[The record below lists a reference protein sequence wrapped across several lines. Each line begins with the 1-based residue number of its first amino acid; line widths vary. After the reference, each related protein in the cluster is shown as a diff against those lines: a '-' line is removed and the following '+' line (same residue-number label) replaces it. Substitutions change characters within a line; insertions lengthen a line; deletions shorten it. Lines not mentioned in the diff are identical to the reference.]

1 MSSITKSD
9 IDKVF
14 GKVLKDFRIKNH
26 MTQEQLS
33 EKLGISLKY
42 ISRIENG
49 NSGIKTMTL
58 INYMNIL
65 GITPNTI
72 YSQFINNKSI
82 KQKVELSKKIEA
94 LSEEKQ
100 IFIDSI
106 VDLLKDLN

>member
-14 GKVLKDFRIKNH
+14 GKVLKEFRVKNH

-49 NSGIKTMTL
+49 NSGIKTRTL

-72 YSQFINNKSI
+72 YSEFINNKSI
-82 KQKVELSKKIEA
+82 KQKIELSKKIET

-100 IFIDSI
+100 TFIDST

>member
-1 MSSITKSD
+1 MNSITKSD

-14 GKVLKDFRIKNH
+14 GKILKEFRIKNH
-26 MTQEQLS
+26 LTQEQLS

-49 NSGIKTMTL
+49 NSGIKTRTL

-72 YSQFINNKSI
+72 YSEFINNKSI

-100 IFIDSI
+100 MFIDSI